1 MKVYFIFQIKD
12 EFYNLYKDTPSI
24 LFQILKNIYYL
35 DKEEVDYGY
44 HLFRQL
50 VKRIDKNS
58 IDRELFIKY
67 HQDIP
72 YIKRGNIHIRNDL
85 YRNEVSRLEVKNY
98 YFKLEVEQN
107 FSSFY
112 KVLEEKLSNL
122 FVCCFKNT
130 DFFFLDD
137 YYNTAY

>member
-1 MKVYFIFQIKD
+1 M
-12 EFYNLYKDTPSI
+12 
-24 LFQILKNIYYL
+24 

-98 YFKLEVEQN
+98 YLKLEVEQN

-122 FVCCFKNT
+122 FVCCFKKT
-130 DFFFLDD
+130 DYFFLDD